1 MKVESLTQAI
11 CDLALRFGENGTGDS
26 AIMSR
31 PFGVAI
37 LIGGIDE
44 EKGPQ
49 LYFADPSGTFMQYS
63 AKAIGSASEVAQTQL
78 QDDYRK
84 DMSVEEA
91 EILAIKILKQVM
103 EEKINAS
110 NAQVAMITR
119 ERGTHVYSEE
129 ELGILLSK
137 L

>member
-11 CDLALRFGENGTGDS
+11 CDLALRFGENGAGDS

-31 PFGVAI
+31 PFGVA
-37 LIGGIDE
+37 LLVAGMD

-63 AKAIGSASEVAQTQL
+63 AKAIGSAAEVAQTQL

-84 DMSVEEA
+84 DLTMAEA
-91 EILAIKILKQVM
+91 EVLAAKILKQVM
-103 EEKINAS
+103 EDKMDAT
-110 NAQVAMITR
+110 NAQIATVTADKGYHMF
-119 ERGTHVYSEE
+119 SEAE
-129 ELGILLSK
+129 MTALMAK